1 MVIYNLQNGFIQCK
15 QLEYFYQ
22 RFDQREKMFLK
33 IVKENTCLLFNP
45 AALSNVL
52 ASSLPLYE

>member
-15 QLEYFYQ
+15 QLQHFDQ

-33 IVKENTCLLFNP
+33 IVEENTCLLFKP
-45 AALSNVL
+45 AVPSSIL
-52 ASSLPLYE
+52 AASLPLYE